1 MADYRRVQSYR
12 VFHYNTG
19 GRAGT
24 STIIAMLEGAA
35 YYRYENL
42 SADRAHHIVDLL
54 RNEDTL
60 WVERDSGLLQV
71 AFEPVGEGE

>member
-1 MADYRRVQSYR
+1 MADYRRVQNYR
-12 VFHYNTG
+12 IFHYDTG
-19 GRAGT
+19 SRAGT
-24 STIIAMLEGAA
+24 SSIIAMLDGGT

-42 SADRAHHIVDLL
+42 APDRAHHIVDLL

-71 AFEPVGEGE
+71 AMEPVGEGE

>member
-1 MADYRRVQSYR
+1 MADYRRVENYR

-19 GRAGT
+19 SKAGT
-24 STIIAMLEGAA
+24 SLVITMLEGGTA
-35 YYRYENL
+35 YSYENL
-42 SADRAHHIVDLL
+42 SPDRAHHIIDLL

-71 AFEPVGEGE
+71 AFEPIGEGE